1 MAHDPPPPAEP
12 ELTRRRPIYLDFNVL
27 QLVALVFLLDQLT
40 KYVVIE
46 LLNPGMSYPF
56 RGFFRFTHVHNTG
69 SAFGIFQGLNTPL
82 IFVSFVGIVILVLI
96 YRSQPNPS
104 NLLRFSLGLQLG
116 GALGNLIDRL
126 RLGFVTDFIDIG
138 PWPVF
143 NIADAAIVTGLIIL
157 GWVFTNSGSSKPEPR
172 PPAEEFVPQP
182 VPSQPVPSVIDRR
195 YRATGSRY
203 RAADLSD
210 LEDERDEEVVS
221 PGFEEPLTPEPGG
234 SLDDLDMTEETA
246 PEPEHPAP
254 SDAKAESLPGSPE
267 LPSVVSD
274 WGGPDPDIPRVH
286 REGTP

>member
-1 MAHDPPPPAEP
+1 MLKAAR
-12 ELTRRRPIYLDFNVL
+12 RRRPVYRDWNLL
-27 QLVALVFLLDQLT
+27 QLAALVLALDQLT
-40 KYVVIE
+40 KFVVRE
-46 LLNPGMSYPF
+46 TLAWHQSWPF
-56 RGFFRFTHVHNTG
+56 AGFFRFTHVHNTG

-82 IFVSFVGIVILVLI
+82 IFVSFVGIVILALI

-116 GALGNLIDRL
+116 GALGNLLDRL

-157 GWVFTNSGSSKPEPR
+157 GWVFTNSGSSKPEPH
-172 PPAEEFVPQP
+172 PAAEEFVPQP
-182 VPSQPVPSVIDRR
+182 VPSVVDRR

-210 LEDERDEEVVS
+210 WEDDEVS
-221 PGFEEPLTPEPGG
+221 PVFEEPLTPEPGG
-234 SLDDLDMTEETA
+234 ALDALDRSEEAA
-246 PEPEHPAP
+246 PEP
-254 SDAKAESLPGSPE
+254 
-267 LPSVVSD
+267 PSVVSD
-274 WGGPDPDIPRVH
+274 WGGPDPDIPRAR

>member
-1 MAHDPPPPAEP
+1 MTHDPPPPAEP

-82 IFVSFVGIVILVLI
+82 IFVSFVGIVILALI

-116 GALGNLIDRL
+116 GALGNLLDRL

-157 GWVFTNSGSSKPEPR
+157 GWVFTNSGSSKPEPH
-172 PPAEEFVPQP
+172 PAAEEFVPQP
-182 VPSQPVPSVIDRR
+182 VPSVVDRR

-210 LEDERDEEVVS
+210 WEDDDEVS
-221 PGFEEPLTPEPGG
+221 PVFEEPLTPEPGG
-234 SLDDLDMTEETA
+234 ALDALDRSEEAA
-246 PEPEHPAP
+246 PEPQHPP
-254 SDAKAESLPGSPE
+254 SSGAKAESLPGSPE
-267 LPSVVSD
+267 PPSVVSD
-274 WGGPDPDIPRVH
+274 WGGPDPDIPRAR

>member
-1 MAHDPPPPAEP
+1 M
-12 ELTRRRPIYLDFNVL
+12 
-27 QLVALVFLLDQLT
+27 
-40 KYVVIE
+40 
-46 LLNPGMSYPF
+46 
-56 RGFFRFTHVHNTG
+56 
-69 SAFGIFQGLNTPL
+69 
-82 IFVSFVGIVILVLI
+82 
-96 YRSQPNPS
+96 
-104 NLLRFSLGLQLG
+104 
-116 GALGNLIDRL
+116 
-126 RLGFVTDFIDIG
+126 
-138 PWPVF
+138 
-143 NIADAAIVTGLIIL
+143 
-157 GWVFTNSGSSKPEPR
+157 
-172 PPAEEFVPQP
+172 
-182 VPSQPVPSVIDRR
+182 PSVIDRR

-221 PGFEEPLTPEPGG
+221 PGFGEPLTPEPGG